1 MRSEVLF
8 KGPRERMKSN
18 YIRRLIS
25 LLLYGIIAFIL
36 VQAIN
41 MAFPLKTRQIVS
53 ENGVLDLS
61 NWDSSDSE
69 SLTLSGEWEFY
80 NKALL
85 TKQSLGK
92 DISGEIVNI
101 PSTWNSYKTYQNDT
115 RGFGYA
121 TYRLHVAGVSEGE
134 SLSLRIPPVSTA
146 YRLYIDNNLL
156 AGNGVVGT
164 DKISSKPFYRV
175 NIIDF
180 MPDKNNFDIIIQVSN
195 YTYARGGIWFSPV
208 LGTTDG
214 VNKLHKLILYRD
226 IALISCFAMLMY
238 HSLMLFIFRRKER
251 SHLYFFI
258 MCLTSIIR
266 IILYSSYIVSYIPVL
281 SNLEFVVR
289 LDYLSAT
296 WLLVAFM
303 LTSNEQFGNLIP
315 RKIRQI
321 VMSYICI
328 FSASIL
334 LLPIYYFT
342 SLSYFLHIIGFVL
355 SVYILIK
362 TIMLFIKRDDKITM
376 LIVATIILFI
386 CSVHDLLMQNNLIVA
401 DGVEYF
407 PAGIFLFVI
416 LEFYM
421 LAKKSAMAMNEK
433 EEALIKIAEMDKKEH
448 ETELKFLKAQIKP
461 HFIHN
466 ALNAIIAI
474 SRTDSQRSRELLVD
488 FSQYLRS
495 CFDFVNL
502 EDLIPIENELN
513 LVYSYL
519 AIEKARFGDNLEIH
533 YDIDETDMLIPPLIL
548 QPLVENA
555 VVHGIRKKKS
565 TGAITV
571 YIKASKEYIT
581 LGVKDNGIGLDTDK
595 MNLLL
600 DNSEESRGVGLYNI
614 NRRLNKMYHTS
625 LVMENIENGG
635 LNVYMNIPKE
645 FGGN

>member
-1 MRSEVLF
+1 
-8 KGPRERMKSN
+8 
-18 YIRRLIS
+18 
-25 LLLYGIIAFIL
+25 
-36 VQAIN
+36 
-41 MAFPLKTRQIVS
+41 
-53 ENGVLDLS
+53 
-61 NWDSSDSE
+61 
-69 SLTLSGEWEFY
+69 
-80 NKALL
+80 
-85 TKQSLGK
+85 
-92 DISGEIVNI
+92 
-101 PSTWNSYKTYQNDT
+101 
-115 RGFGYA
+115 
-121 TYRLHVAGVSEGE
+121 
-134 SLSLRIPPVSTA
+134 
-146 YRLYIDNNLL
+146 
-156 AGNGVVGT
+156 
-164 DKISSKPFYRV
+164 
-175 NIIDF
+175 
-180 MPDKNNFDIIIQVSN
+180 
-195 YTYARGGIWFSPV
+195 
-208 LGTTDG
+208 
-214 VNKLHKLILYRD
+214 
-226 IALISCFAMLMY
+226 
-238 HSLMLFIFRRKER
+238 
-251 SHLYFFI
+251 
-258 MCLTSIIR
+258 
-266 IILYSSYIVSYIPVL
+266 
-281 SNLEFVVR
+281 
-289 LDYLSAT
+289 
-296 WLLVAFM
+296 
-303 LTSNEQFGNLIP
+303 
-315 RKIRQI
+315 
-321 VMSYICI
+321 
-328 FSASIL
+328 
-334 LLPIYYFT
+334 
-342 SLSYFLHIIGFVL
+342 
-355 SVYILIK
+355 
-362 TIMLFIKRDDKITM
+362 
-376 LIVATIILFI
+376 
-386 CSVHDLLMQNNLIVA
+386 LIVA

-625 LVMENIENGG
+625 LTMENIENGG